1 MKKQS
6 YFLAAGMI
14 FLFLAMITLNYS
26 CKNAGQRT
34 AEQAMEQAIEQGTG
48 EDADVN
54 LSNQGATIHSG
65 DVTSHIDATA
75 NTWPSDVPAEIPEF
89 TFGKIKG
96 VTTSDHPDMNI
107 WTIVYEEVPADAF
120 KKYNDLLRA
129 KGWQTTF
136 MDMAGQGG
144 SITWESG
151 DLALSVMGGDGTAVV
166 GVSRKKP
173 Q

>member
-14 FLFLAMITLNYS
+14 FLFLAMVTLNYS

-34 AEQAMEQAIEQGTG
+34 AEQAMEQALEQGTG
-48 EDADVN
+48 EDADVQ

-65 DVTSHIDATA
+65 DVTSHVDGTA
-75 NTWPSDVPAEIPEF
+75 NKWPSDVPAEIPEF
-89 TFGKIKG
+89 TFGKVKA
-96 VTTSDHPDMNI
+96 VTTSDHPEMYI

-120 KKYNDLLRA
+120 KKYNDILKA
-129 KGWQTTF
+129 NGMQTTF
-136 MDMAGQGG
+136 MDIGGQGA
-144 SITWESG
+144 SITCESG
-151 DLALSVMGGDGTAVV
+151 DLNLSVMGGDGNAVV
-166 GVSRKKP
+166 GFSKNKA

>member
-1 MKKQS
+1 MKKQN
-6 YFLAAGMI
+6 YILVAA
-14 FLFLAMITLNYS
+14 ITLLILALTTMNYS
-26 CKNAGQRT
+26 CRNAGQKS

-65 DVTSHIDATA
+65 DVTTQVDANA
-75 NTWPSDVPAEIPEF
+75 NKWPADAPSEIPEF
-89 TFGKIKG
+89 TFGRITG
-96 VTTSDHPDMNI
+96 VTISDHPEMYI
-107 WTIVYEEVPADAF
+107 WTVVYAEVPADAF
-120 KKYNDLLRA
+120 KKYNDILKA
-129 KGWQTTF
+129 KGMQTVF

-151 DLALSVMGGDGTAVV
+151 DLALSVMGGDGNAVV
-166 GVSRKKP
+166 GVSKKKP

>member
-1 MKKQS
+1 MKKQN
-6 YFLAAGMI
+6 YLLVTGI
-14 FLFLAMITLNYS
+14 TLLFLAFSMMNHS
-26 CKNAGQRT
+26 CRNAGQKT

-65 DVTSHIDATA
+65 DVTTHVDASA
-75 NTWPSDVPAEIPEF
+75 NKWPADAPAEIPEF
-89 TFGKIKG
+89 TYGKITG
-96 VTTSDHPDMNI
+96 VTVSDHPEMYI
-107 WTIVYEEVPADAF
+107 WTVVYEEVPADAF
-120 KKYNDLLRA
+120 KKYNDILKA
-129 KGWQTTF
+129 KGMQTVF

-151 DLALSVMGGDGTAVV
+151 DLALSVMGGEGNAVV
-166 GVSRKKP
+166 GVSKKKP